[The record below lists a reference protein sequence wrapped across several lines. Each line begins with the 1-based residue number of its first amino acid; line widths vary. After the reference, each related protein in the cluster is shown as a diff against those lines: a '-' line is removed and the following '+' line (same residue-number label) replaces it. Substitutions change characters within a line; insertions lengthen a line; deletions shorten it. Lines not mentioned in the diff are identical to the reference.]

1 MKITEP
7 AILLCFW
14 IFLPMGSGDFNYLLA
29 QIFLSEIKA
38 AHIARRAEQN
48 LSLDPDN
55 NSEQAF
61 KDFLSALW
69 FAPGNT
75 TAYAYFE
82 VMNSYLDLFNPQNAN
97 LITNTELTPESD

>member
-14 IFLPMGSGDFNYLLA
+14 IFLPMGSGDFSYLLA

-38 AHIARRAEQN
+38 AYITRRAEQN

-61 KDFLSALW
+61 RDFLSALW

-75 TAYAYFE
+75 TANAYFE
-82 VMNSYLDLFNPQNAN
+82 VLTSYLDLFNSPSEN
-97 LITNTELTPESD
+97 LIIDSDFNPESD